1 MIQNNLVSL
10 PRLQYVSEYQ
20 NNYQYQNA
28 FKEENHEQN
37 NTFNRDGK
45 KIFLP
50 GKLSQICINFT
61 KKIIYTGRD
70 YYDQSLTM
78 HESVL
83 NNLERTAQLESNDVQ
98 DHINDIDEPEH
109 ETHYHNNLEDSLYFD
124 PRERSYSH
132 GSQNR
137 FYLSKLNEN

>member
-50 GKLSQICINFT
+50 GKLS
-61 KKIIYTGRD
+61 
-70 YYDQSLTM
+70 
-78 HESVL
+78 
-83 NNLERTAQLESNDVQ
+83 
-98 DHINDIDEPEH
+98 
-109 ETHYHNNLEDSLYFD
+109 
-124 PRERSYSH
+124 
-132 GSQNR
+132 
-137 FYLSKLNEN
+137 